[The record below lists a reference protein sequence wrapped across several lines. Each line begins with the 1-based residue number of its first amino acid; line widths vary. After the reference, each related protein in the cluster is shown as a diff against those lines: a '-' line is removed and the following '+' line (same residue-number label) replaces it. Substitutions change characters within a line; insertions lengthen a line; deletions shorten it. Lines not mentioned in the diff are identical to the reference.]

1 MEANL
6 PTQIYRIITIM
17 SNNTQHGWLRIDEVD
32 SLFYNLHYS
41 TASKNNTKAIILI
54 GPIGPE
60 YMHCHRSI
68 KCLANNLA
76 EKGFHTLRFDPIG
89 MGNSTADLKS
99 ELTHEKWP
107 TSLSI
112 LKSFLIDELN
122 IDDVIFI
129 ALRSGS
135 LILSKYMETT
145 IVNYPVF
152 WFPYINGKRFV
163 RDILII
169 DNLLKLEENY
179 TTDKGQPVIHGGGY
193 PFTLSSQEYFKHINI
208 LESTFNNGIES
219 LLIEDS
225 ETPPNSKFI
234 DKLTT
239 HFNTTK
245 ELSSGLSEMIQQAG
259 FSVIPE
265 KSFDIIYNWLN
276 ATFQKSVDNISTD
289 NINTPLTTPAY
300 NEKAIEIKLDNRMIM
315 GIFTNPEN
323 NAFSEIL
330 LLVNAGS
337 AHHVGPNNL
346 NVELARQA
354 AESNIASFRFDLS
367 NLGDSNYSADPEIN
381 TPYPAIAT
389 EDINSVIS
397 YINKNYSCN
406 LILAGLCSGAHNMF
420 HAILNSNEKNI
431 TKLILINPLTF
442 YWKPG
447 QSINAPEENSTEID
461 ETYYSNQILDI
472 KKWLY
477 LITNPVKVMNISMF
491 LVKYFLSK
499 IKSLINIPLT
509 RFNLKNPSRLDSDLI
524 NVINMNIKISFLY
537 SDGDPGYKILK
548 ADTPIV
554 SNKYLNTENFKVIKI
569 NNSDHTFSSIES
581 RESLINSTL
590 NCIR

>member
-1 MEANL
+1 
-6 PTQIYRIITIM
+6 M
-17 SNNTQHGWLRIDEVD
+17 SSSIKHGWLEIDEID
-32 SLFYNLHYS
+32 SLFYTLHYS
-41 TASKNNTKAIILI
+41 TTPKHNTKAIILI
-54 GPIGPE
+54 GPVGPE

-76 EKGFHTLRFDPIG
+76 ERGFHTIRFDPAG
-89 MGNSTADLKS
+89 MGNSTADLKA

-107 TSLSI
+107 DSLSK

-135 LILSKYMETT
+135 LILSKYMESST
-145 IVNYPVF
+145 VNYPVF
-152 WFPYINGKRFV
+152 WFPYTSGKKFI

-179 TTDKGQPVIHGGGY
+179 ITDTGQPVIHGGGY
-193 PFTLSSQEYFKHINI
+193 PFTLSSQNYFKNINI
-208 LESTFNNGIES
+208 FESSFNDGIKT

-225 ETPPNSKFI
+225 ETPPSSKLL
-234 DKLTT
+234 DKLTANFDT
-239 HFNTTK
+239 NK
-245 ELSSGLSEMIQQAG
+245 ELSPGLTEMIQQAG
-259 FSVIPE
+259 FSVLPE
-265 KSFDIIYNWLN
+265 KSFDIIHNWLN
-276 ATFQKSVDNISTD
+276 QSFKTSVDNTSFD
-289 NINTPLTTPAY
+289 NNNTPLTAPVY
-300 NEKAIEIKLDNRMIM
+300 NEITIEIKLADRVII
-315 GIFTNPEN
+315 GIFTTPEN
-323 NAFSEIL
+323 NSFSEIL

-354 AESNIASFRFDLS
+354 AELNIASFRFDLS
-367 NLGDSNYSADPEIN
+367 NLGDSNYSVDSEIN
-381 TPYPAIAT
+381 TPYPTTAT
-389 EDINSVIS
+389 EDIISVLS

-472 KKWLY
+472 KKWIN
-477 LITNPVKVMNISMF
+477 LITNPVKIMNISIF
-491 LVKYFLSK
+491 LTKYFLTK

-509 RFNLKNPSRLDSDLI
+509 RFNLKKPSRLDADLLKII
-524 NVINMNIKISFLY
+524 NTNIKISFVY

-554 SNKYLNTENFKVIKI
+554 SNKYLNTDRFKVIKI